1 MQRRCVRSENRLAA
15 LGSPA
20 IIGATLLV
28 VAAVS
33 GCGSSPSG
41 RSPDASISPDAGTPD
56 DGSAPGTPSLLLQGC
71 TIVSGDRPASSSASS
86 APQLAHLAIAAAA
99 PGRKLSGTAALYD
112 PSAIASKLI
121 VQVRGATDH
130 LACPLSVDEVN
141 GKSLNLDR
149 LTVASR
155 STAGSYLVYFGIQDA
170 SASANVG
177 GYAVGTVDVGAPA
190 PIPLCASPGAPLQII
205 GRAPSEVT
213 AVYAGMNGAIDY
225 TIATTPAL
233 PLVIVRTTRL
243 FVDATGCSH
252 LLLASDAAGV
262 ASVGWDNYLLVEYRA
277 APGAEL
283 GDTWYYGSTTSV
295 AITNNTTHKAVVAKD
310 TMTVPGTSLDPP
322 VPNAAPFGYPSL
334 TVDVLASVP
343 AGSPTFELTFDI
355 ADYSGAGSTTDVW
368 IVPQ

>member
-1 MQRRCVRSENRLAA
+1 MQRRYVRSENRWL
-15 LGSPA
+15 A

-41 RSPDASISPDAGTPD
+41 RSPDASVPPDSSAPD

-130 LACPLSVDEVN
+130 LACPLSADEVN
-141 GKSLNLDR
+141 KKSLNLDR
-149 LTVASR
+149 LMVASR

-170 SASANVG
+170 SANVG
-177 GYAVGTVDVGAPA
+177 GYAVGTVDVGAPV
-190 PIPLCASPGAPLQII
+190 PIPLCAGPGAPLQII

-243 FVDATGCSH
+243 FVDVTGCSH

-334 TVDVLASVP
+334 TVDLLASVP
-343 AGSPTFELTFDI
+343 AGTPTFELTFDI